1 MAIVSRLPDHSR
13 PDRLRPDQRRQ
24 RRIFFS
30 RRELDQLLQLYSR
43 QVARGEWRDY
53 AIDQSDGSAA
63 FSVFRHSLDAPLY
76 TIVKT
81 APGSSARRLRAA
93 APPRPA
99 GQRPGAHRGAGA
111 AATQPRR
118 AQGAGR
124 LAGQPRLISV
134 SQAAL

>member
-81 APGSSARRLRAA
+81 APGSSRHGDYALL
-93 APPRPA
+93 
-99 GQRPGAHRGAGA
+99 H
-111 AATQPRR
+111 RR
-118 AQGAGR
+118 AR
-124 LAGQPRLISV
+124 LASGQALTEVLALLQRSLGGPR
-134 SQAAL
+134 ALGAWPASPA